1 MNISLVTVLNISL
14 VTELESIELFEFV
27 VKSLLCFQP
36 EEGQWLSLDQELVI
50 EEGEVVGTKVPT
62 GHSLLLE
69 AHFEVGCGKG
79 DFLYVYFFL

>member
-1 MNISLVTVLNISL
+1 MSNFYIS
-14 VTELESIELFEFV
+14 FF
-27 VKSLLCFQP
+27 FQP

-69 AHFEVGCGKG
+69 AHFEVGCGKER
-79 DFLYVYFFL
+79 FPIHIH